1 MKFKIC
7 KVKRKTK
14 SVLVVQAMDEQ
25 GKKKNLQIFEL
36 NQKRQANAY
45 VEGLKSDD
53 PDMVMPK
60 EVPFKLAFKEYKK
73 EMISFVKR
81 LKKDKVPY
89 NINEEFYQRSKKEIM
104 EHVSELIT
112 YEDMWKFDSVQAE
125 DEFKGGID
133 EWYY

>member
-1 MKFKIC
+1 
-7 KVKRKTK
+7 
-14 SVLVVQAMDEQ
+14 MD
-25 GKKKNLQIFEL
+25 
-36 NQKRQANAY
+36 
-45 VEGLKSDD
+45 S
-53 PDMVMPK
+53 
-60 EVPFKLAFKEYKK
+60 LATQVISFKEYKK